1 MSVTLKP
8 KILFVGYG
16 HLAKSLASKSFLKN
30 FKIDSINSKNRKYS
44 LNSKKTIKKLN
55 PPYKYIFLLV
65 RPNLFYQRGTEFNK
79 YIDSKS
85 IIVSCMAG
93 VTINRIQQII
103 NSKNIIRIMPNVMA
117 KQNASHTYV
126 YVKNK
131 KLINTSFYKI
141 LKSFGTFHIASKED
155 EINIATAIY
164 GSGPAF
170 IAYLVNAF
178 VAASKNISPKSK
190 LNEKDVIHLIQ
201 NVISINDNSQKLE
214 KFVQSIA
221 SKKGTTQA
229 GVHFI
234 KSQNLKK
241 IMYTTLHRA
250 YKRAKEI
257 SIEKQGSK

>member
-1 MSVTLKP
+1 M
-8 KILFVGYG
+8 
-16 HLAKSLASKSFLKN
+16 
-30 FKIDSINSKNRKYS
+30 IDSINSKSRIYS
-44 LNSKKTIKKLN
+44 LNNKKVIKKLN
-55 PPYKYIFLLV
+55 FPYNYVFLLV
-65 RPNLFYQRGTEFNK
+65 KPNLFYQKGAEFNK
-79 YIDSKS
+79 YVGPKTV
-85 IIVSCMAG
+85 IVSCMAG
-93 VTINRIQQII
+93 VTINRIQKII

-117 KQNASHTYV
+117 EQNASHTYV

-131 KLINTSFYKI
+131 KLINMTFNKI

-155 EINIATAIY
+155 EINLATALY

-170 IAYLVNAF
+170 IAYLINTF

-190 LNEKDVIHLIQ
+190 LNERDVIQLFQ
-201 NVISINDNSQKLE
+201 NVISINNSSQKLE
-214 KFVQSIA
+214 KFIKSIA

-229 GVHFI
+229 GVHFL

-257 SIEKQGSK
+257 SIEKQSPK